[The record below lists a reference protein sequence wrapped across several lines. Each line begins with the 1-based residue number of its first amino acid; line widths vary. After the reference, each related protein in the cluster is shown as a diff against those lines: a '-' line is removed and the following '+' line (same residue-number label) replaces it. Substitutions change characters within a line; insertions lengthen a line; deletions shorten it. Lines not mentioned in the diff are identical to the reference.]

1 MDNRWCTACG
11 AAFLPRAQAPHQS
24 YCAEPACQRERRRL
38 WQKAKRRSDP
48 DYLENQIQAQRAW
61 VERNPD
67 YWAAYR
73 EKNPGYTAQNRA
85 DQRGRNAKR
94 RTSKI
99 AKMDASP
106 AAPVLD
112 AGIYELRPLDKE
124 TFAKMG
130 VWTVQLTVLSA
141 SSA

>member
-11 AAFLPRAQAPHQS
+11 SVFLPRAQAPRQS
-24 YCAEPACQRERRRL
+24 YCSEPACQRERRRI

-48 DYLENQIQAQRAW
+48 DYLANQIQAQRAW

-67 YWAAYR
+67 YWATYR
-73 EKNPGYTAQNRA
+73 EKNPQYTTQNRV

-94 RTSKI
+94 RKSKI
-99 AKMDASP
+99 AKMDAST
-106 AAPVLD
+106 ATPVLS
-112 AGIYELRPLDKE
+112 AGIYELRALDSGV
-124 TFAKMG
+124 FAKMG
-130 VWTVQLTVLSA
+130 VWTVQLTVLLA